1 MVRFGSKQIQAS
13 TALPWHIKLPPA
25 TFNVWAFRGFPEPAR
40 HSCQHNYG
48 RRSDELGRYGRAA
61 GREWNLGLPAE
72 WRCQCIQRR
81 NVTFLLLLVE
91 APGWNLAWN
100 WGSSRGA
107 EDFHEP
113 INGGTIQQC
122 FVSDLEHGYGVI
134 DQG

>member
-1 MVRFGSKQIQAS
+1 MLVA
-13 TALPWHIKLPPA
+13 
-25 TFNVWAFRGFPEPAR
+25 
-40 HSCQHNYG
+40 
-48 RRSDELGRYGRAA
+48 
-61 GREWNLGLPAE
+61 
-72 WRCQCIQRR
+72 R

-122 FVSDLEHGYGVI
+122 FVSDLEHGYGVRSSARLSLLFHRMHVVNCS
-134 DQG
+134 GV